1 MRPPT
6 DEKAARPDRPRTAE
20 EPVLPARLPDG
31 GAAAASATADARKG
45 ELESARKGKRPGSS
59 LLKERRAADTKA
71 TERGRGRREVS
82 GPDPEG
88 VPTPGRSQGQQQE
101 GQSGQDPGRPDR
113 GGQEGGDG
121 DGGGFGF
128 VELDVEPLLPPLW
141 GQSPQEHEAEV
152 QDYKQGL
159 ARDRRAG
166 KEKVAAFVGGRR
178 AKSGQLAAL
187 GPQLTG
193 QVNGARATALADIR
207 SAETSG
213 AEAVRAAVRGAR
225 ASVQAQA
232 RAARGQ
238 VEARHA
244 ATVAAMGTAA
254 SGARTAMDG
263 GARTADQAVTGKQN
277 DQLSALGDLYAR
289 TEQRIRDAATHAGDL
304 AVGEARKRA
313 EQYRAKMIHRD
324 DNFWDGPLTD
334 NRCKARADAAKAV
347 GDGYKEQLP
356 KAADEPIGDIRKG
369 RPDAENTVRK
379 ISDDVRKSLDSV
391 LKQCQQGL
399 ADAHRQSAGS
409 ADDARAGALQAIGRA
424 ASSAEAGLA
433 RLETSQL
440 AAIRAQAA
448 QQRQAAERQAAGVN
462 AAIGQSLAAARAG
475 LDRSLREF
483 VRILGTDEAP
493 DPDQLEEV
501 LRDTGDRF
509 DERLEATADGL
520 RARAAQAGRSLAALG
535 ERTASGISQTSSAAA
550 RSAQQTA
557 TSTGQTLT
565 TTATRTASGLR
576 QVQQYFAET
585 ARTMRSGHE
594 DANKQVLQGLDK
606 AYTELSGKF
615 KEGADGQV
623 EAVAE
628 GLEKAATGAG
638 KDEIHPKITEE
649 ADKAAAKVKPRW
661 VSVLV
666 VVLVIVVVIA
676 LTLVLGPL
684 IIGPIGALA
693 GAMGASAAAAGVI
706 GTVVGGAIVGA
717 VAGAVGQVVSN
728 VCYGLPPLE
737 GVGKAAL
744 FGAIGGAIGGGVSA
758 AVARTA
764 LSTGVRVGIEMTV
777 EAGVEVGLGAADA
790 AITGRS
796 YTLQDALIGV
806 ATSVAV
812 TGVMAHPRVHAMTER
827 VSTSVTAG
835 LGKLGIKVPELPTDV
850 KTPDAPDAPDVNVPK
865 APDVDVPDAPAG
877 PRPDGSG
884 PAPGGTPGAKPD
896 VDGPGPR
903 PGGDAGGSPQ
913 QGRGPD
919 GATSWDGSSLD
930 PTGGKGSADGPV
942 RPRDQAD
949 IEAEL
954 RSVLGPLGD
963 RVDVRIDPELPGRTV
978 RVHYDIDN
986 NGLIS
991 NVRMAVG
998 PSATPTDIRLHAP
1011 TARTMMRYGGLSGRV
1026 RQLLRQV
1033 TEWVG
1038 IHGSP
1043 PVGSMAWEA
1052 RLELRKLPAVIAD
1065 RARTYADADPAARA
1079 ELEAELSFLVQQ
1091 VNTHASTLKEW
1102 NLDPGRGYVAAD
1114 SEGLKAA
1121 RNLGYTEA
1129 DLPDGHVWRQPKDRP
1144 LELVQNDPSTKK
1156 HWFIPPTDENP
1167 LGSIVDQKP
1176 ETAANPKPRFDADP
1190 SITREEAF
1198 DKLGGNDESK
1208 PLGKFIKVLKDNGVI
1223 GSEADFIAKMPDPA
1237 GRLYDDVRHVA
1248 KIDFAKQLAEKVGS
1262 HADLLRISKELHGSD
1277 RGPLGEAWYEK
1288 NHAPDGN
1295 SQVVIP
1301 KDAVDGVT
1309 LEKPRRLDL
1318 VEDDTIV
1325 EIKNISKYDKEIE
1338 GQLNDLIKIPG
1349 KDISV
1354 GGERRPINLV
1364 RVAFLDPQGV
1374 HSNASWLFKFL
1385 KANGEADLE
1394 LQVFNTRGDPR
1405 VLTPEDWSSLDF
1417 STAAG
1422 RDFKAW
1428 LDGTTAEATGGGQ

>member
-1 MRPPT
+1 MKPPA
-6 DEKAARPDRPRTAE
+6 DEKAARPGWSRPAE
-20 EPVLPARLPDG
+20 KPVLPGRFPDG
-31 GAAAASATADARKG
+31 GAAAASATANARKG
-45 ELESARKGKRPGSS
+45 ELESARTKKRPVAS
-59 LLKERRAADTKA
+59 LLKEHRAAGTKA
-71 TERGRGRREVS
+71 TEGDRGQRAVQE
-82 GPDPEG
+82 PDPEG
-88 VPTPGRSQGQQQE
+88 IPAHDQSQGEQRE
-101 GQSGQDPGRPDR
+101 GQSGQDPAKPSGH
-113 GGQEGGDG
+113 GGEV
-121 DGGGFGF
+121 GF
-128 VELDVEPLLPPLW
+128 VELDVESLLPPLW
-141 GQSPQEHEAEV
+141 GQSPQEHEEEV

-159 ARDRRAG
+159 ARDRGAG
-166 KEKVAAFVGGRR
+166 KGKVAAFVGSRR
-178 AKSGQLAAL
+178 AKSGELAAL

-193 QVNGARATALADIR
+193 QVNGAKAAALARIR

-213 AEAVRAAVRGAR
+213 VAAVQSAVRSAR
-225 ASVQAQA
+225 ASVQAQGQ
-232 RAARGQ
+232 AARGQ
-238 VEARHA
+238 VEASHA
-244 ATVAAMGTAA
+244 AAVAAMGTAA
-254 SGARTAMDG
+254 SGAGTAMDG

-277 DQLSALGDLYAR
+277 DQLSALGGLYAR
-289 TEQRIRDAATHAGDL
+289 TEQRIRDAAAHAGDL

-313 EQYRAKMIHRD
+313 EQYRAKMIHRN

-356 KAADEPIGDIRKG
+356 KAADEPINDINEG
-369 RPDAENTVRK
+369 RPDAENTVREFA
-379 ISDDVRKSLDSV
+379 DDVRKSLDTV
-391 LKQCQQGL
+391 LKQSRQGL
-399 ADAHRQSAGS
+399 ADAHKQSVRS
-409 ADDARAGALQAIGRA
+409 ADDAKTGALQGIGQA
-424 ASSAEAGLA
+424 VSSAEAGLA

-440 AAIRAQAA
+440 ASIRAQAA
-448 QQRQAAERQAAGVN
+448 QQRQIAERQAAGAC
-462 AAIGQSLAAARAG
+462 AAISRSLAAARAG
-475 LDRSLREF
+475 LDRSLQEF
-483 VRILGTDEAP
+483 VRILSTDEAP

-509 DERLEATADGL
+509 DERLEGTAEGL
-520 RARAAQAGRSLAALG
+520 RARAAQAGQSLAALG
-535 ERTASGISQTSSAAA
+535 ERTASGISQTASAASQ
-550 RSAQQTA
+550 SAQQTA
-557 TSTGQTLT
+557 TSTRQTLT

-585 ARTMRSGHE
+585 AKTMQSGQE

-606 AYTELSGKF
+606 AYSELTGKF

-623 EAVAE
+623 KAVAD
-628 GLEKAATGAG
+628 GLDKAATGTG

-661 VSVLV
+661 VSVLI

-764 LSTGVRVGIEMTV
+764 LSTGVRVGIEMAV

-790 AITGRS
+790 AITGQS

-812 TGVMAHPRVHAMTER
+812 TGVMAHPRVQAMTER
-827 VSTSVTAG
+827 VSTSVTAS
-835 LGKLGIKVPELPTDV
+835 LEKLGIKIPELPADV
-850 KTPDAPDAPDVNVPK
+850 KTPDASDAPEVNVPK
-865 APDVDVPDAPAG
+865 APDIDMPNVPAAPK
-877 PRPDGSG
+877 PDGSG
-884 PAPGGTPGAKPD
+884 PVPDGSSPGAKSE
-896 VDGPGPR
+896 VDAPGPGPR
-903 PGGDAGGSPQ
+903 PDGDAGGSPQ
-913 QGRGPD
+913 PGRGPD
-919 GATSWDGSSLD
+919 GATSWDGSNLD

-963 RVDVRIDPELPGRTV
+963 RVDVRIDPGLPGRTV
-978 RVHYDIDN
+978 RVHYDIDD
-986 NGLIS
+986 NGLIT

-1065 RARTYADADPAARA
+1065 RARIYADADPAARPG
-1079 ELEAELSFLVQQ
+1079 LEAELNYLIQQ
-1091 VNTHASTLKEW
+1091 VNTHANTLKEW

-1121 RNLGYTEA
+1121 KNLGYTDA
-1129 DLPDGHVWRQPKDRP
+1129 DLPDGHVWRQPKGRP
-1144 LELVQNDPSTKK
+1144 LELVQLDASTKK

-1167 LGSIVDQKP
+1167 LGSIVDQRP
-1176 ETAANPKPRFDADP
+1176 ETAANPKPRFDADQP
-1190 SITREEAF
+1190 ITREEAF

-1208 PLGKFIKVLKDNGVI
+1208 PLGKFIKVLIDEGVI
-1223 GSEADFIAKMPDPA
+1223 GSEAEFIAKMPDPA

-1248 KIDFAKQLAEKVGS
+1248 KIDFAKQLAGKVES

-1338 GQLNDLIKIPG
+1338 GQLNDLLKIPG
-1349 KDISV
+1349 KEISV
-1354 GGERRPINLV
+1354 DGEKRPISLV

-1394 LQVFNTRGDPR
+1394 FQVFNTRGESR
-1405 VLTPEDWSSLDF
+1405 VLTPEDWKSLDF